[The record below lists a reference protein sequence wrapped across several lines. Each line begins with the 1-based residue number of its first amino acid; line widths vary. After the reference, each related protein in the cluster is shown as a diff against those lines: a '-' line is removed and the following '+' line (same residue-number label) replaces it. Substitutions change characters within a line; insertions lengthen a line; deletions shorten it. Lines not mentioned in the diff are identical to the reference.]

1 MLGEIVEREWL
12 LEPAGDSF
20 RTLAWGIFRMPRPG
34 LLDGIALRWAGGGW
48 NCGQSLRVANLP
60 GGLFVYLLIY
70 AATGASWGPPAEELG
85 TLAP

>member
-34 LLDGIALRWAGGGW
+34 LLDGIGLRWAGGGGIVVKVSESPI
-48 NCGQSLRVANLP
+48 CPAG
-60 GGLFVYLLIY
+60 YLCIC
-70 AATGASWGPPAEELG
+70 
-85 TLAP
+85 